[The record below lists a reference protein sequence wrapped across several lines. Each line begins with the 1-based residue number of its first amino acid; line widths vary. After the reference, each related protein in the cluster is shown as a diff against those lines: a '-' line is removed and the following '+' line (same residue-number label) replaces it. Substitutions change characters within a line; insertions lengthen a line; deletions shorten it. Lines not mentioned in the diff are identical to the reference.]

1 MCCACSLHV
10 SVLGI
15 GRSVWNSET
24 VQLREQSI
32 SNQRLLERLEALR
45 THRRRQGNR
54 RADEQRDEVAASG
67 TRAHLDHLVG
77 AGEQRG
83 RDIKAERVRGFEVNH
98 HLKFGGPSSAPTY
111 VDDEAA
117 CNAESAAAF

>member
-10 SVLGI
+10 RASVLGNQEAVRIGHVFKRI

-45 THRRRQGNR
+45 MHRR
-54 RADEQRDEVAASG
+54 
-67 TRAHLDHLVG
+67 
-77 AGEQRG
+77 
-83 RDIKAERVRGFEVNH
+83 
-98 HLKFGGPSSAPTY
+98 SAR
-111 VDDEAA
+111 
-117 CNAESAAAF
+117 